1 MKLGIWERWEG
12 GEVGM
17 VGRKQRGRMELP
29 SELNVPFLRIVVGKS
44 KCRKKK

>member
-12 GEVGM
+12 GEVEM

-29 SELNVPFLRIVVGKS
+29 LELHVPFLRIVVGKS